1 MAIDRFILRKL
12 ESCHHESVRR
22 NLLALF
28 LIRVE
33 KAWNKE
39 EAHRTAV

>member
-1 MAIDRFILRKL
+1 MAIDRFILSKL
-12 ESCHHESVRR
+12 VSCKEENVRN

-33 KAWNKE
+33 QALYKE
-39 EAHRTAV
+39 EAHRAVY